1 VTPQNIAYNL
11 QALVKRSKDIAFA
24 KIPEYIEKKKNE
36 ITDLE
41 KDAKISKEKK
51 EISRSRLQQQK
62 SFDAVL
68 EVEKTT
74 VAELKEYSKLK
85 AELGKFGLSIENDFP
100 KFVQVVHGI
109 KQRGYD
115 VDKVLSEYSV
125 QELSN

>member
-41 KDAKISKEKK
+41 KDAKISEKK

-62 SFDAVL
+62 SFVMQL
-68 EVEKTT
+68 
-74 VAELKEYSKLK
+74 
-85 AELGKFGLSIENDFP
+85 
-100 KFVQVVHGI
+100 
-109 KQRGYD
+109 
-115 VDKVLSEYSV
+115 
-125 QELSN
+125 